1 MRHLR
6 SAYVVEKAGPEPW
19 CRRARRFMMRAT
31 ARFPTEG
38 ATGVTETSR
47 QRDTICPSWCELP
60 PAHIAGSGAAG
71 ETTHRRVVREICLG
85 RIEAI
90 RDVADSPVRVEVEA
104 YSDPEGREHTPT
116 VRLTLSG
123 ASCPDDPDADDLT
136 PAEARGLAEA
146 LLEAARL
153 AES

>member
-1 MRHLR
+1 M
-6 SAYVVEKAGPEPW
+6 
-19 CRRARRFMMRAT
+19 
-31 ARFPTEG
+31 
-38 ATGVTETSR
+38 TETPR
-47 QRDTICPSWCELP
+47 QRATICPPWCQLP
-60 PAHIAGSGAAG
+60 SAHMAGPGAAG
-71 ETTHRRVVREICLG
+71 ETTHKRVVREISLG

-90 RDVADSPVRVEVEA
+90 RETAGSPVRVEVEA
-104 YSDPEGREHTPT
+104 YSDPEGREHPPT

-123 ASCPDDPDADDLT
+123 ASSPDDPDADDLT

>member
-1 MRHLR
+1 M
-6 SAYVVEKAGPEPW
+6 SI
-19 CRRARRFMMRAT
+19 
-31 ARFPTEG
+31 
-38 ATGVTETSR
+38 TSR
-47 QRDTICPSWCELP
+47 ERDTACPSWCQLP
-60 PAHIAGSGAAG
+60 PAHTAGSGAAG

-90 RDVADSPVRVEVEA
+90 REAADEPVRVEVEA
-104 YSDPEGREHTPT
+104 YSDPEGREHPPT

-123 ASCPDDPDADDLT
+123 ASSPDDPDADDLT
-136 PAEARGLAEA
+136 PAEARDLAAA

>member
-1 MRHLR
+1 M
-6 SAYVVEKAGPEPW
+6 S
-19 CRRARRFMMRAT
+19 
-31 ARFPTEG
+31 
-38 ATGVTETSR
+38 ETSR
-47 QRDTICPSWCELP
+47 ERDTTCPSWCQLP

-85 RIEAI
+85 TIEAI
-90 RDVADSPVRVEVEA
+90 RDAADAPVRVEVEA
-104 YSDPEGREHTPT
+104 YSDPEGREHPPT

-123 ASCPDDPDADDLT
+123 ASSPDDPDADDLT
-136 PAEARGLAEA
+136 PAEARDLAAA